1 MTPRGL
7 PPPSLRSLPG
17 PLLNALVATNVFFVP
32 DLLEVATEPNRRA
45 LLRLLAEGEKTVTEL
60 SGHFPVSRS
69 AISQHLLLLSE
80 VGLVT
85 ARKDGRNRY
94 YRLDAAG
101 MVRLREQFEAFWTTE
116 LDLLVADAGRLGRQS
131 PQGNL

>member
-1 MTPRGL
+1 L
-7 PPPSLRSLPG
+7 H
-17 PLLNALVATNVFFVP
+17 NALVMTNVLVVP

-80 VGLVT
+80 VGLVR

-94 YRLDAAG
+94 YRLDGAG

-116 LDLLVADAGRLGRQS
+116 LDLLVADAGRLGPQPS
-131 PQGNL
+131 QGNF

>member
-1 MTPRGL
+1 M
-7 PPPSLRSLPG
+7 S
-17 PLLNALVATNVFFVP
+17 VP

-45 LLRLLAEGEKTVTEL
+45 LLRLLAAGEMTVTEL

-80 VGLVT
+80 VGLVV

-94 YRLDAAG
+94 YRLDPAG
-101 MVRLREQFEAFWTTE
+101 MVRLREHFDSFWTSE
-116 LDLLVADAGRLGRQS
+116 LDLLVADAGRLH
-131 PQGNL
+131 PPTTQGET